1 MQCSVKETKNN
12 EDIEQKNHKENL
24 NNNPINSMNEL
35 IYKEKLITSILEQR
49 LKAILIIQRSLKS
62 NN

>member
-12 EDIEQKNHKENL
+12 EDIAQKNHKENL
-24 NNNPINSMNEL
+24 SNNPINSMNEL

>member
-24 NNNPINSMNEL
+24 SNNPINSMNEL

-49 LKAILIIQRSLKS
+49 SKATLTIQRSLKS